1 MNGKSFMM
9 PSTLE
14 HPAKLRPNALAEI
27 GSLLGDPGRA
37 GMLDALMGGRSL
49 TAKELAGHA
58 GITPQTAS
66 GHLAR
71 LLDAG
76 LIVMAKQ
83 GRHHYHRLASP
94 DVARLLETVA
104 QFATR
109 PSDGPTTPGV
119 RTGPK
124 DIAMRNARTCYD
136 HFAGRLGVGIA
147 DALVDRGC
155 VELDG
160 DGGTV
165 TEAGQVF
172 LHGFGVTPAPGKR
185 SKRLFCRPC
194 LDWSE
199 RRPHLAGAVGIAI
212 TCRCFELGWVRK
224 MDGSRAVAI
233 TPAGQQGLRQTFGIS
248 L

>member
-1 MNGKSFMM
+1 M
-9 PSTLE
+9 
-14 HPAKLRPNALAEI
+14 LRPNALAEI
-27 GSLLGDPGRA
+27 GALIGDPGRA
-37 GMLDALMGGRSL
+37 VMLDALMDGRSL
-49 TAKELAGHA
+49 TARELAGQA
-58 GITPQTAS
+58 GIAPQTAS

-76 LIVMAKQ
+76 LILMEPR
-83 GRHHYHRLASP
+83 GRHRYHRLASP

-104 QFATR
+104 QFAGR
-109 PSDGPTTPGV
+109 PGGGPARAAV
-119 RTGPK
+119 RTGPR
-124 DIAMRNARTCYD
+124 DEALRTARTCYD

-165 TEAGQVF
+165 TDAGQVF
-172 LHGFGVTPAPGKR
+172 LHGFGAAAAPGKR

-212 TCRCFELGWVRK
+212 ACRCFELGWVRK
-224 MDGSRAVAI
+224 VDGSRAVAI

>member
-1 MNGKSFMM
+1 M
-9 PSTLE
+9 PTTLDQ
-14 HPAKLRPNALAEI
+14 PVMLRPNALAEI
-27 GSLLGDPGRA
+27 GSLIGDPGRA
-37 GMLDALMGGRSL
+37 SMLDALMDGRSL
-49 TAKELAGHA
+49 TARELAAHA
-58 GITPQTAS
+58 GIAPQTAS

-76 LIVMAKQ
+76 LLAMEKQ

-109 PSDGPTTPGV
+109 SSDGPMRPAV

-124 DIAMRNARTCYD
+124 DLALRTARTCYD

-147 DALVDRGC
+147 DALIAQGR

-165 TEAGQVF
+165 TDAGQAF
-172 LHGFGVTPAPGKR
+172 LSTFGIAPSPGKR
-185 SKRLFCRPC
+185 ARRLFCRPC

-199 RRPHLAGAVGIAI
+199 RRPHLAGALGTAIA
-212 TCRCFELGWVRK
+212 CRCFELGWVRR
-224 MDGSRAVAI
+224 MDGTRAVNV
-233 TPAGQQGLRQTFGIS
+233 TPAGRQGLKDTFGFS

>member
-1 MNGKSFMM
+1 MM
-9 PSTLE
+9 PPTLE
-14 HPAKLRPNALAEI
+14 HHATLRPNALAEI

-49 TAKELAGHA
+49 TARELAGHA
-58 GITPQTAS
+58 GIAPQTAS

-71 LLDAG
+71 LLAAG
-76 LIVMAKQ
+76 LIVMEKR

-109 PSDGPTTPGV
+109 SGDGPTQPPV

-124 DIAMRNARTCYD
+124 DLALRAARTCYD

-147 DALVDRGC
+147 DALIAQGRI
-155 VELDG
+155 ELDG

-165 TEAGQVF
+165 TDAGRAF
-172 LHGFGVTPAPGKR
+172 LPTFGIDASPGKR
-185 SKRLFCRPC
+185 SGRLFCRPC

-199 RRPHLAGAVGIAI
+199 RRPHLAGALGIAI
-212 TCRCFELGWVRK
+212 ACRCFELGWVRK
-224 MDGSRAVAI
+224 LEGTRAVSV
-233 TPAGQQGLRQTFGIS
+233 TVAGQRGLKDTFGFS
-248 L
+248 V

>member
-1 MNGKSFMM
+1 MM
-9 PSTLE
+9 QPTLE
-14 HPAKLRPNALAEI
+14 QPATLRPHALAEI
-27 GSLLGDPGRA
+27 GALLGDLGRA
-37 GMLDALMGGRSL
+37 SMLDALMGGRSL
-49 TAKELAGHA
+49 TARELAGHA
-58 GITPQTAS
+58 GIAPQTAS

-76 LIVMAKQ
+76 LLVMERQ

-109 PSDGPTTPGV
+109 SSNGPTRPSV

-124 DIAMRNARTCYD
+124 DIALRTARTCYD

-147 DALVDRGC
+147 DALIAQGRI
-155 VELDG
+155 ELDG

-165 TEAGQVF
+165 TDAGQVF
-172 LHGFGVTPAPGKR
+172 LPTFGINPSAGKR
-185 SKRLFCRPC
+185 PRRLFCRPC

-199 RRPHLAGAVGIAI
+199 RRPHLAGALGIAI
-212 TCRCFELGWVRK
+212 ACRCFELGWVRRVE
-224 MDGSRAVAI
+224 GTRAVSI
-233 TPAGQQGLRQTFGIS
+233 TLAGQKGLRDAFGLS

>member
-1 MNGKSFMM
+1 M
-9 PSTLE
+9 L
-14 HPAKLRPNALAEI
+14 HPNALAEI
-27 GSLLGDPGRA
+27 GSLIGDPGRA
-37 GMLDALMGGRSL
+37 SMLDALMGGRSL
-49 TAKELAGHA
+49 TARELAGHA
-58 GITPQTAS
+58 GIAPQTAS

-76 LIVMAKQ
+76 LIVMERQ

-109 PSDGPTTPGV
+109 SGNGPRRPAV

-124 DIAMRNARTCYD
+124 DLALRTARTCYD

-147 DALVDRGC
+147 DALVAQGRI
-155 VELDG
+155 ELDG

-165 TEAGQVF
+165 TDAGQVF
-172 LHGFGVTPAPGKR
+172 LPTFGINPSAGKR
-185 SKRLFCRPC
+185 PRRLFCRPC

-199 RRPHLAGAVGIAI
+199 RRPHLAGALGIAI
-212 TCRCFELGWVRK
+212 ACRCFELGWVRRVE
-224 MDGSRAVAI
+224 GTRAVSV
-233 TPAGQQGLRQTFGIS
+233 TPAGQKGLKDTFGLS

>member
-1 MNGKSFMM
+1 M
-9 PSTLE
+9 
-14 HPAKLRPNALAEI
+14 LRPNALAEI
-27 GSLLGDPGRA
+27 GALIGDPGRA
-37 GMLDALMGGRSL
+37 SMLDALMDGRSL
-49 TAKELAGHA
+49 TARELAGQA
-58 GITPQTAS
+58 GIAPQTAS

-71 LLDAG
+71 LLEAG
-76 LIVMAKQ
+76 LILMEPR
-83 GRHHYHRLASP
+83 GRHRYHRLASP

-104 QFATR
+104 QFASR
-109 PSDGPTTPGV
+109 PGSGPAQATV
-119 RTGPK
+119 RTGPQ
-124 DIAMRNARTCYD
+124 DEALRTARTCYD

-165 TEAGQVF
+165 TDAGQVF
-172 LHGFGVTPAPGKR
+172 LHGFGAAAASGKR

-199 RRPHLAGAVGIAI
+199 RRPHLAGALGIAI
-212 TCRCFELGWVRK
+212 ACRCFELGWVRK
-224 MDGSRAVAI
+224 VEGTRAVTI
-233 TPAGQQGLRQTFGIS
+233 TVAGQQGLKDIFGFS

>member
-1 MNGKSFMM
+1 M
-9 PSTLE
+9 
-14 HPAKLRPNALAEI
+14 LRPNALAEI
-27 GSLLGDPGRA
+27 GALIGDPGRA
-37 GMLDALMGGRSL
+37 SMLDALMDGRSL
-49 TAKELAGHA
+49 TARELAGQA
-58 GITPQTAS
+58 GIAPQTAS

-76 LIVMAKQ
+76 LILMEPR
-83 GRHHYHRLASP
+83 GRHRYHRLASA
-94 DVARLLETVA
+94 DVARLLETVT
-104 QFATR
+104 QFASR
-109 PSDGPTTPGV
+109 PGGCPVRAAV
-119 RTGPK
+119 RTGPR
-124 DIAMRNARTCYD
+124 DEALRTARTCYD

-165 TEAGQVF
+165 TDAGQMF
-172 LHGFGVTPAPGKR
+172 LHGFGAAPAPGKR
-185 SKRLFCRPC
+185 TKRLFCRPC

-212 TCRCFELGWVRK
+212 ACRCFELGWVRK
-224 MDGSRAVAI
+224 VDGSRAVAI
-233 TPAGQQGLRQTFGIS
+233 TSAGQQGLRQTFGIS

>member
-1 MNGKSFMM
+1 MM
-9 PSTLE
+9 PPILE
-14 HPAKLRPNALAEI
+14 HAAALRPNALAEV

-49 TAKELAGHA
+49 TARELASHA
-58 GITPQTAS
+58 GVAPQTAS

-71 LLDAG
+71 LLEAG
-76 LIVMAKQ
+76 LIVMEKR

-109 PSDGPTTPGV
+109 SGDGSKRAV

-124 DIAMRNARTCYD
+124 DLALRTARTCYD

-147 DALVDRGC
+147 DALVAQGRI
-155 VELDG
+155 ELDS

-165 TEAGQVF
+165 TDAGRAF
-172 LHGFGVTPAPGKR
+172 LPTFGIDPSPGKR
-185 SKRLFCRPC
+185 SGRLFCRPC

-199 RRPHLAGAVGIAI
+199 RRPHLAGALGIAI
-212 TCRCFELGWVRK
+212 ACRCFELGWVRK
-224 MDGSRAVAI
+224 LEGTRAVSV
-233 TPAGQQGLRQTFGIS
+233 TPAGQRGLKDTFGFS
-248 L
+248 VQTSGS

>member
-1 MNGKSFMM
+1 M
-9 PSTLE
+9 
-14 HPAKLRPNALAEI
+14 LRPNALAEI
-27 GSLLGDPGRA
+27 GALIGDPGRA
-37 GMLDALMGGRSL
+37 SMLDALMDGRSL
-49 TAKELAGHA
+49 TARELAGQA
-58 GITPQTAS
+58 GIAPQTAS

-76 LIVMAKQ
+76 LILMEPR
-83 GRHHYHRLASP
+83 GRHRYHRLASP

-104 QFATR
+104 QFASR
-109 PSDGPTTPGV
+109 RGGGPARAAV
-119 RTGPK
+119 RTGPR
-124 DIAMRNARTCYD
+124 DEALRTARTCYD

-147 DALVDRGC
+147 DALIDRGC

-165 TEAGQVF
+165 TDAGQVF
-172 LHGFGVTPAPGKR
+172 LHGFGAAAVPGKR

-212 TCRCFELGWVRK
+212 ACRCFELGWVRK
-224 MDGSRAVAI
+224 VDGSRAVAI

>member
-1 MNGKSFMM
+1 M
-9 PSTLE
+9 
-14 HPAKLRPNALAEI
+14 LRPNALAEI
-27 GSLLGDPGRA
+27 GALIGDPGRA
-37 GMLDALMGGRSL
+37 SMLDALMDGRSL
-49 TAKELAGHA
+49 TARELAGQA
-58 GITPQTAS
+58 GIAPQTAS
-66 GHLAR
+66 GHLVR

-76 LIVMAKQ
+76 LILMEPR
-83 GRHHYHRLASP
+83 GRHRYHRLASP

-104 QFATR
+104 QFANR
-109 PSDGPTTPGV
+109 PSGSTARATV
-119 RTGPK
+119 RTGPR
-124 DIAMRNARTCYD
+124 DEALRTARTCYD